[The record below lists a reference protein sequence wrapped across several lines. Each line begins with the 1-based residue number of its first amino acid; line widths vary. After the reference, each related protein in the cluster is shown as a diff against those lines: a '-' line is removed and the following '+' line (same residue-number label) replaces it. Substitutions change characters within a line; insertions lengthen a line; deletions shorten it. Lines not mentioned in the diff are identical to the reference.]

1 MGILYCGGT
10 GFYLSP
16 ISFLKDPLVWIKAI
30 STYHGT
36 HTQAPNFA
44 YALVARKYK
53 EHLKIGGKKPEWNL
67 SSVKHM
73 INAAEPVDYFA
84 IMKFYKI
91 FEPFGLP
98 HNVIVPTYGLAE
110 HTVFVCS
117 GGLQVL
123 VVKKSLLEKGSVEV
137 TKEEELVYDNRAI
150 LDEAEDGPGSH
161 RIVGCGYPG
170 HGVDVNV
177 AIVDQETGK
186 QVEELKVGE
195 IWVSSPSKACGYW
208 AKPEISEHDFHA
220 TVTPPE
226 DSQTESKND
235 TNGKEYLRT
244 GDLGFFYKGELF
256 ICGRIKDLIIVG
268 GSNHYPQDIEYS
280 VEQALSDYIRAGCSA
295 AFAVESKLSHT
306 EEVAYVAEVNKIIYS
321 FSFHH
326 HKFTILFIFD

>member
-1 MGILYCGGT
+1 MYLGSYMGIIYCGGT
-10 GFYLSP
+10 GYYLSP
-16 ISFLKDPLVWIKAI
+16 ISFLKDPLVWIKSL

-53 EHLKIGGKKPEWNL
+53 EHVRHVGKKLELNL
-67 SSVKHM
+67 SSVQHM

-91 FEPFGLP
+91 FSEFGLR
-98 HNVIVPTYGLAE
+98 HNVIIPTYGLAE

-123 VVKKSLLEKGSVEV
+123 VVKKSQLERGIIEIV
-137 TKEEELVYDNRAI
+137 KEEELVYDSKAI
-150 LDEAEDGPGSH
+150 FDESSDNPADH

-177 AIVDQETGK
+177 AIVDQETGQ
-186 QVEELKVGE
+186 QVNSLVVGE

-208 AKPEISEHDFHA
+208 GKPELSQHDFHA
-220 TVTPPE
+220 AVVAGE
-226 DSQTESKND
+226 SKSESKND
-235 TNGKEYLRT
+235 TTGLEYLRT
-244 GDLGFFYKGELF
+244 GDLGFMYNGELF

-268 GSNHYPQDIEYS
+268 GSNHYPQDIEYTI
-280 VEQALSDYIRAGCSA
+280 EKELSEYIRAGCSA
-295 AFAVESKLSHT
+295 AFSLESKESHT
-306 EEVAYVAEVNKIIYS
+306 EEVAYVAEVRKITVNVDKYTLI
-321 FSFHH
+321 
-326 HKFTILFIFD
+326 I